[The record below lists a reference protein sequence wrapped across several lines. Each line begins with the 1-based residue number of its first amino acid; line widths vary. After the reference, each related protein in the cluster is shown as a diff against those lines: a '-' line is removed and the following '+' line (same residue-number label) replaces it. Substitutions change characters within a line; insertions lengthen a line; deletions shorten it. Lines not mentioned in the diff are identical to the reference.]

1 MQLIISIFILFICI
15 LYFINKSKKIIIIFF
30 KEINNVYKEIIQ
42 GNNLLIKVTEC
53 FLIFFSEISFSIS
66 LYIVLNKYYFLN
78 KCLFKE
84 FGCLAVIFIIIHYL
98 YGYLLMLTRNM
109 NKYLYKTMEEN
120 MEGSFLLSFFLIS
133 IYLVIL
139 LLVPEFMERY
149 SLSGILA
156 MMISYIINFYILIK
170 IMKNYKCVKINEKD
184 RTSFMKILIAVSIL
198 LVMIILD
205 LFLLVCL
212 ISMINKSSYSN
223 NPDFFDLFYYTVV
236 NFTTIGIGDIIP
248 ISKAAKFMTV
258 LIGFSSIFTTVII
271 IGAIYS
277 SRKK

>member
-1 MQLIISIFILFICI
+1 MCI
-15 LYFINKSKKIIIIFF
+15 LYFINKGKSFTMLFI
-30 KEINNVYKEIIQ
+30 KEINNVYKEILQ

-53 FLIFFSEISFSIS
+53 FLILFSELSFSVSI
-66 LYIVLNKYYFLN
+66 YVVLNKYCF
-78 KCLFKE
+78 FDTSFIKE
-84 FGCLAVIFIIIHYL
+84 FISLIFIFILFHYL
-98 YGYLLMLTRNM
+98 YGYLLLLSRNM

-133 IYLVIL
+133 ISLVIL
-139 LLVPEFMERY
+139 LLLPDFLEKY

-156 MMISYIINFYILIK
+156 IIISYIINFYILIN
-170 IMKNYKCVKINEKD
+170 IMKNYRCVKINEADK
-184 RTSFMKILIAVSIL
+184 TSFMKILVAVIIL

-212 ISMINKSSYSN
+212 VSMINKNAYSN

-277 SRKK
+277 NRKR